1 MNNEKNKDIPEK
13 IKVIFLDVDGVLNTC
28 RTTRR
33 TATGYKFIGVKQVRN
48 LWRLVTKTGAKVVLS
63 SDWRYDRDDPT
74 QNSDYLELRMELLKF
89 GIHLYGFTPE
99 LPSCHRG
106 EEIDQ
111 WLREHDEVENFV
123 ILDDRTDIDPN
134 KDHWVQ
140 TTMENGLGPAE
151 REKAI
156 QILNGTNGKE

>member
-74 QNSDYLELRMELLKF
+74 QNSDYLELRMEL
-89 GIHLYGFTPE
+89 H
-99 LPSCHRG
+99 
-106 EEIDQ
+106 Q
-111 WLREHDEVENFV
+111 NFHHV
-123 ILDDRTDIDPN
+123 TEA
-134 KDHWVQ
+134 K
-140 TTMENGLGPAE
+140 
-151 REKAI
+151 KS
-156 QILNGTNGKE
+156 TNG